1 MKTSRDGIALVKKW
15 EGCRLKAYTDSVGVW
30 TIGYGHTSAAGEPRV
45 AAGMTITQQEA
56 EDILVR
62 DLVKY
67 EAAVDR
73 ALTRSP
79 TQAQFDACVSLCYN
93 IGQGAF
99 AGSTVVR
106 KFNAGDIGGA
116 ADAFLLWNKAGGKVL
131 PGLEARRA
139 DERKM
144 FLTAQPKPVA
154 PVPPPPA
161 PIPPPAPKTPP
172 AATPAPASPA
182 ADLAKW
188 VMAAAAGLVAILAT
202 WMMKG

>member
-1 MKTSRDGIALVKKW
+1 MKTSRDGIALLKKW

-45 AAGMTITQQEA
+45 AAGMSITQQEA
-56 EDILVR
+56 EDILAR

-79 TQAQFDACVSLCYN
+79 SQAQFDACVSLCYN

-106 KFNAGDIGGA
+106 KFNAGDIDGA

-139 DERKM
+139 DERKL
-144 FLTAQPKPVA
+144 FLKPAAVEPAKPVA
-154 PVPPPPA
+154 PVPAPPA
-161 PIPPPAPKTPP
+161 PTPP
-172 AATPAPASPA
+172 PAPASPA
-182 ADLAKW
+182 ASLAGW
-188 VMAAAAGLVAILAT
+188 VLAAAAGLVALLAAWIT
-202 WMMKG
+202 KG